1 MHIVVGKSSGEVGEY
16 SIDSC
21 EFLIS
26 GQSMTKRITY
36 LDSLK
41 AILIL
46 LVILG
51 HAVQFNTEEYE
62 TNPLFQFIYSFH
74 MPLFCLSVVI

>member
-1 MHIVVGKSSGEVGEY
+1 
-16 SIDSC
+16 
-21 EFLIS
+21 
-26 GQSMTKRITY
+26 MTKRITY

-74 MPLFCLSVVI
+74 MPLFLFISGYLTCRGSFKRWNIGKRALQLLLPFVT

>member
-62 TNPLFQFIYSFH
+62 TNPLFQFSILSTCH
-74 MPLFCLSVVI
+74 CFCLSVAI

>member
-1 MHIVVGKSSGEVGEY
+1 
-16 SIDSC
+16 
-21 EFLIS
+21 
-26 GQSMTKRITY
+26 MTKRITY

-51 HAVQFNTEEYE
+51 HAVQFNTEENE
-62 TNPLFQFIYSFH
+62 TNPLF
-74 MPLFCLSVVI
+74 

>member
-1 MHIVVGKSSGEVGEY
+1 
-16 SIDSC
+16 
-21 EFLIS
+21 
-26 GQSMTKRITY
+26 MTKRITY

-62 TNPLFQFIYSFH
+62 TNPLFQFYILSTCH
-74 MPLFCLSVVI
+74 CFCLSVAI

>member
-1 MHIVVGKSSGEVGEY
+1 
-16 SIDSC
+16 
-21 EFLIS
+21 
-26 GQSMTKRITY
+26 MTKRITY

-74 MPLFCLSVVI
+74 MPLFLFISGYLTCRGSFKGGTLESELCSYYFHLSPGL